1 MGVSHPIPDCL
12 CFSSIH
18 RLCPCRSTSA
28 MHKFEFN
35 GRPETRLAFPQWN
48 EAVTVA
54 QFVTEANDFRQ
65 APKDHQKWSD

>member
-1 MGVSHPIPDCL
+1 
-12 CFSSIH
+12 
-18 RLCPCRSTSA
+18 

-54 QFVTEANDFRQ
+54 QFVAEANDFRQ
-65 APKDHQKWSD
+65 APKDHQKWSDKNN